1 MLLSYLDVEDKT
13 TNIAHQ
19 DLTIPLVTLHPL
31 AVIIVFNETSINS
44 ALASGARYGLIKCTG
59 FFKGID
65 YLTFPL
71 MFGRSVC

>member
-31 AVIIVFNETSINS
+31 AVIIVFFKETFINS
-44 ALASGARYGLIKCTG
+44 ALARGTSYRLIKFKG
-59 FFKGID
+59 FFNGE
-65 YLTFPL
+65 
-71 MFGRSVC
+71 